1 MVARELVYQLLGVP
15 LKQLALF
22 EISHMGSWVGK
33 NLSCPLESLLILAL
47 LDVEV
52 LFLIVLFQE
61 LSE

>member
-1 MVARELVYQLLGVP
+1 VVACELVYQLLVVP

-22 EISHMGSWVGK
+22 EISHMGSWVRK
-33 NLSCPLESLLILAL
+33 NLGCPLERLLILAL